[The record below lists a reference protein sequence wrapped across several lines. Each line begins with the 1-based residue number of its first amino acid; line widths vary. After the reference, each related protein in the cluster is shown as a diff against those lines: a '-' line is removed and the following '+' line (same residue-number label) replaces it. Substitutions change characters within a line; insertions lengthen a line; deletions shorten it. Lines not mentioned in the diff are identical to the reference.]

1 MIKPLLMTLASAVL
15 AIVPAVSS
23 ATPRAGAAAPAA
35 SAAPAPAPA
44 EAQPKY
50 CVFET
55 PTGSHIRKKTCL
67 TRDQWIKTYNFD
79 PTEK

>member
-1 MIKPLLMTLASAVL
+1 MIKPLLITLASAAL
-15 AIVPAVSS
+15 AIVPGVST
-23 ATPRAGAAAPAA
+23 ATPRAGDAAPAA
-35 SAAPAPAPA
+35 SPAPAPA

-50 CVFET
+50 CVFDT

-67 TRDQWIKTYNFD
+67 TREQWIKTYNFD

>member
-1 MIKPLLMTLASAVL
+1 MIKPLLITLASAAL
-15 AIVPAVSS
+15 AIVPGVST
-23 ATPRAGAAAPAA
+23 ATPRAGDAAPAA
-35 SAAPAPAPA
+35 SAAPAPT

-50 CVFET
+50 CVFDT

-67 TRDQWIKTYNFD
+67 TREQWIKAYNFD

>member
-1 MIKPLLMTLASAVL
+1 MIKPLLMTFASAVL
-15 AIVPAVSS
+15 AIVPGVSS
-23 ATPRAGAAAPAA
+23 ATPRAGDAAPAA
-35 SAAPAPAPA
+35 SAVPAPA

-50 CVFET
+50 CVLET

-67 TRDQWIKTYNFD
+67 TRDQWINSCNFD